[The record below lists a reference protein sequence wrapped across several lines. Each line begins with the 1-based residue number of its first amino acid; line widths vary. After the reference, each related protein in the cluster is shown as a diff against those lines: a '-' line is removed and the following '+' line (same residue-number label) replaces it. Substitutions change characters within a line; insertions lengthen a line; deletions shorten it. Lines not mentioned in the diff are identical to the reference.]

1 MVFAVNLVSAVARPA
16 LGSVAFTDPDQ
27 RLDRYRVDPAV
38 PFPAFPPTAAWAS
51 GATRRAVC
59 RSN

>member
-1 MVFAVNLVSAVARPA
+1 LPGPA
-16 LGSVAFTDPDQ
+16 LGGVAFTDPDQ